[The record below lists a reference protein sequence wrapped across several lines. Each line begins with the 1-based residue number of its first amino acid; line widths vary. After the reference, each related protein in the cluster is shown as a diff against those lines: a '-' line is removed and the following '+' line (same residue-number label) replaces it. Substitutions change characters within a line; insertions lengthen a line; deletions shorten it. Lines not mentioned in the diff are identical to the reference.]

1 MAERRIT
8 AFFDTYDEAAR
19 AVQRLEAAQIPDFE
33 ISLISNSVNDVP
45 THHAAQSSD
54 EDGPH
59 HEFAGATA
67 AAGTVAGAGAGLLAG
82 LGTVAVPGFGPVV
95 AAGWIVSTLV
105 GAGAG
110 AAVGGLAGALMDTGL
125 NDEDAQAYA
134 EGVRRGGALVTV
146 KADEAQMDRVVGILD
161 NEGKIE
167 ADGLAESGLA
177 RRGDDAPAP
186 PIGAAAS
193 TTTGL
198 MTDLMPVPLDDD
210 DDDDDHT
217 LHVELED
224 DRLRRPTGSKPE

>member
-19 AVQRLEAAQIPDFE
+19 AVQRLEAAQVPDFE

-45 THHAAQSSD
+45 MHHANRSSD
-54 EDGPH
+54 EDGSH

-110 AAVGGLAGALMDTGL
+110 AAVGGLAGALMDVGL
-125 NDEDAQAYA
+125 SDEDAHAYA

-146 KADEAQMDRVVGILD
+146 RVDEAQMDRVVSILD
-161 NEGKIE
+161 DEGEVE
-167 ADGLAESGLA
+167 ADRLEG
-177 RRGDDAPAP
+177 RGGDAPAP

-198 MTDLMPVPLDDD
+198 MTDLMPIPLDDD
-210 DDDDDHT
+210 EADDHT
-217 LHVELED
+217 LHVEPED
-224 DRLRRPTGSKPE
+224 ERLRRPTGTKPE

>member
-19 AVQRLEAAQIPDFE
+19 AVQRLEAARMQDFE
-33 ISLISNSVNDVP
+33 ISLVFNNFNDAYP
-45 THHAAQSSD
+45 HHASRSFEPD
-54 EDGPH
+54 DTSHP
-59 HEFAGATA
+59 FAGATA

-82 LGTVAVPGFGPVV
+82 LGTVAIPGFGPVI

-110 AAVGGLAGALMDTGL
+110 AAAGGLAGALADAGL
-125 NDEDAQAYA
+125 TDDEARTYA
-134 EGVRRGGALVTV
+134 DGVRRGGALVTV
-146 KADEAQMDRVVGILD
+146 KVDEARMDRVVKILD
-161 NEGKIE
+161 DEGEIE
-167 ADGLAESGLA
+167 PEQGTSHREDS
-177 RRGDDAPAP
+177 PAP

-198 MTDLMPVPLDDD
+198 MTDLMPIPFDDSAED
-210 DDDDDHT
+210 ETDHT

-224 DRLRRPTGSKPE
+224 ERLRRPTGTEPE

>member
-19 AVQRLEAAQIPDFE
+19 AVTRLEAAHIPNFE
-33 ISLISNSVNDVP
+33 ISLVSNNFNDAQ
-45 THHAAQSSD
+45 THHTTRTFDKEGSS
-54 EDGPH
+54 

-82 LGTVAVPGFGPVV
+82 LGTVAVPGFGPVI

-110 AAVGGLAGALMDTGL
+110 AAVGGLAGALADAGL
-125 NDEDAQAYA
+125 SDEDAQNYA
-134 EGVRRGGALVTV
+134 EGVRRGGALLTV
-146 KADEAQMDRVVGILD
+146 KVDEAQMDRVVKILD
-161 NEGKIE
+161 DEGEIEPNEEERE
-167 ADGLAESGLA
+167 AARAENE
-177 RRGDDAPAP
+177 APAP

-198 MTDLMPVPLDDD
+198 TTDLMPIPFDEDV
-210 DDDDDHT
+210 DDHT

-224 DRLRRPTGSKPE
+224 ERLRRPTGTRSD

>member
-19 AVQRLEAAQIPDFE
+19 AVQRLEAAQVPNFE
-33 ISLISNSVNDVP
+33 VSLVSNNFDDVH
-45 THHAAQSSD
+45 THRATRSFDKEAA
-54 EDGPH
+54 P

-82 LGTVAVPGFGPVV
+82 LGTVAVPGFGPVI

-110 AAVGGLAGALMDTGL
+110 AAVGGLAGALVDAGL
-125 NDEDAQAYA
+125 GDEEAQNYA

-146 KADEAQMDRVVGILD
+146 KADETQRDRIVRILD
-161 NEGKIE
+161 DEGEIE
-167 ADGLAESGLA
+167 PDEAEREAA
-177 RRGDDAPAP
+177 REEDEAPAP

-198 MTDLMPVPLDDD
+198 ITDLMPIPFDEDDG
-210 DDDDDHT
+210 DHT

-224 DRLRRPTGSKPE
+224 ERLRRPTGTKPE

>member
-19 AVQRLEAAQIPDFE
+19 AVQRLEAAHMPDFE
-33 ISLISNSVNDVP
+33 ISLISNNFDDAH
-45 THHAAQSSD
+45 TRHATRSFDEESSS
-54 EDGPH
+54 

-67 AAGTVAGAGAGLLAG
+67 AAGSVAGAGAGLLAG
-82 LGTVAVPGFGPVV
+82 LGTVAVPGFGPIV

-110 AAVGGLAGALMDTGL
+110 AAVGGLAGALADAGL
-125 NDEDAQAYA
+125 SDEDAQNYT
-134 EGVRRGGALVTV
+134 EGVRNGGALVTV
-146 KADEAQMDRVVGILD
+146 KVDDAQMDRVVKILD
-161 NEGKIE
+161 DEGEIE
-167 ADGLAESGLA
+167 TGVEA
-177 RRGDDAPAP
+177 REEEDAPAP

-198 MTDLMPVPLDDD
+198 INDLMPIPLDDD
-210 DDDDDHT
+210 PEDHT

-224 DRLRRPTGSKPE
+224 ERLRRMTGTKPE

>member
-19 AVQRLEAAQIPDFE
+19 AVERLEAAHLPHFE
-33 ISLISNSVNDVP
+33 ISLVSNNFNDAH
-45 THHAAQSSD
+45 THRATRSFGEAGSS
-54 EDGPH
+54 

-110 AAVGGLAGALMDTGL
+110 AAVGGLAGALMDAGMS
-125 NDEDAQAYA
+125 DEEAREYE

-146 KADEAQMDRVVGILD
+146 KVDEAQMDRVVKILD
-161 NEGKIE
+161 DEGEIE
-167 ADGLAESGLA
+167 PSEEERAE
-177 RRGDDAPAP
+177 DEAPAP

-198 MTDLMPVPLDDD
+198 LTDLMPIPGGEDE
-210 DDDDDHT
+210 DDHT

-224 DRLRRPTGSKPE
+224 ERLRRPTGTGSD

>member
-19 AVQRLEAAQIPDFE
+19 AVERLEAAHVPNFE
-33 ISLISNSVNDVP
+33 ISLVSNNFDDAY
-45 THHAAQSSD
+45 THRATRSFDKEGA
-54 EDGPH
+54 P

-82 LGTVAVPGFGPVV
+82 LGTVAVPGFGPVI

-110 AAVGGLAGALMDTGL
+110 AAVGGLAGALVDAGL
-125 NDEDAQAYA
+125 GDEEAQNYA

-146 KADEAQMDRVVGILD
+146 KVDETQRDRVVRILD
-161 NEGKIE
+161 DEGEIE
-167 ADGLAESGLA
+167 PGEETRAAA
-177 RRGDDAPAP
+177 REEDEAPAP

-198 MTDLMPVPLDDD
+198 TTDLMPIPFDEDDG
-210 DDDDDHT
+210 DHT

-224 DRLRRPTGSKPE
+224 ERLRRPTGTKPE

>member
-19 AVQRLEAAQIPDFE
+19 AVTRLEAAHVPNFE
-33 ISLISNSVNDVP
+33 ISLVSNNFNDAH
-45 THHAAQSSD
+45 THRTTRSFD
-54 EDGPH
+54 KEGPS

-67 AAGTVAGAGAGLLAG
+67 AAGTIAGAGAGLLAG
-82 LGTVAVPGFGPVV
+82 LGTVAVPGFGPVI

-110 AAVGGLAGALMDTGL
+110 AAVGGLAGALADAGL
-125 NDEDAQAYA
+125 SDEDAQNYA

-146 KADEAQMDRVVGILD
+146 KVDEAQRDRVVKILD
-161 NEGKIE
+161 DEGEIE
-167 ADGLAESGLA
+167 PSEEERAAA
-177 RRGDDAPAP
+177 REEDEAPAP

-198 MTDLMPVPLDDD
+198 TTDLMPIPFDEDA
-210 DDDDDHT
+210 DDHT

-224 DRLRRPTGSKPE
+224 ERLRRSTGTSSE

>member
-8 AFFDTYDEAAR
+8 AFFDSYDEAAR
-19 AVQRLEAAQIPDFE
+19 AVERLEVAHIPNFE
-33 ISLISNSVNDVP
+33 ISLVSNNSNDAY
-45 THHAAQSSD
+45 THHATRSFD
-54 EDGPH
+54 EDGSS

-82 LGTVAVPGFGPVV
+82 LGTVAIPGFGPVV

-110 AAVGGLAGALMDTGL
+110 AAVGGLAGALVDAGL
-125 NDEDAQAYA
+125 SDEDARNYA

-146 KADEAQMDRVVGILD
+146 KVDEAQMDRVVKILD
-161 NEGKIE
+161 DEGEIE
-167 ADGLAESGLA
+167 PSEEERVKDE
-177 RRGDDAPAP
+177 APAP

-198 MTDLMPVPLDDD
+198 TTDLMPIPVDEDDG
-210 DDDDDHT
+210 DHT

-224 DRLRRPTGSKPE
+224 ERLRRSTGTRSE

>member
-19 AVQRLEAAQIPDFE
+19 AVERLEAAHIPHFE
-33 ISLISNSVNDVP
+33 ISLVSNNFDDAY
-45 THHAAQSSD
+45 THHATRSFDEERSS
-54 EDGPH
+54 
-59 HEFAGATA
+59 HEFAEATA
-67 AAGTVAGAGAGLLAG
+67 AAGSVAGAGVGLLAG
-82 LGTVAVPGFGPVV
+82 LGTVAIPGFGPVV

-110 AAVGGLAGALMDTGL
+110 AAVGGLAGALADAGMS
-125 NDEDAQAYA
+125 DEEARNYA

-146 KADEAQMDRVVGILD
+146 KADEAQRDRVVAILD
-161 NEGKIE
+161 DEGEIE
-167 ADGLAESGLA
+167 PGEGE
-177 RRGDDAPAP
+177 RVEHEAPAP

-198 MTDLMPVPLDDD
+198 ITDLMPVPFDDEEE
-210 DDDDDHT
+210 DHT

-224 DRLRRPTGSKPE
+224 ERLRRPTGTRSE

>member
-33 ISLISNSVNDVP
+33 ISLISNNFNDAY
-45 THHAAQSSD
+45 THHATQSFEPDKVSH
-54 EDGPH
+54 P
-59 HEFAGATA
+59 FAGATA
-67 AAGTVAGAGAGLLAG
+67 AAGSVAGAGAGLLAG
-82 LGTVAVPGFGPVV
+82 LGTVAIPGFGPVI

-110 AAVGGLAGALMDTGL
+110 AAVGGLAGALADAGL
-125 NDEDAQAYA
+125 SDEEAQTYA

-146 KADEAQMDRVVGILD
+146 KVDEAQMDRAVDILD
-161 NEGKIE
+161 DEGDVATGE
-167 ADGLAESGLA
+167 EPGYRHE
-177 RRGDDAPAP
+177 APAP

-198 MTDLMPVPLDDD
+198 MTDLMPIPIDDD
-210 DDDDDHT
+210 EDDHT

-224 DRLRRPTGSKPE
+224 ERLRRSTGTKPE